1 MTAAVWVY
9 GSLGLLA
16 SMCAIF
22 LPIETKGRVL
32 PVNSDSFNYIYITKI
47 KDEEIVNLGYKLH
60 IHAIVTVDYRN

>member
-16 SMCAIF
+16 SVCAIF

-32 PVNSDSFNYIYITKI
+32 PVNSDSFNYIYSTKI

-60 IHAIVTVDYRN
+60 IHVIVTVDYCN

>member
-1 MTAAVWVY
+1 MY

-16 SMCAIF
+16 SVCAIF

-32 PVNSDSFNYIYITKI
+32 PVNSDSFNYIYSTKI

-60 IHAIVTVDYRN
+60 IHVIVTVDYRN

>member
-1 MTAAVWVY
+1 MKAAVWVY

-16 SMCAIF
+16 SVCAIF

-47 KDEEIVNLGYKLH
+47 KGEEIVNLGYKLH
-60 IHAIVTVDYRN
+60 IHVIVTVDYRN

>member
-16 SMCAIF
+16 SVCAIF

-32 PVNSDSFNYIYITKI
+32 PVNSDSFIYIYSTKI

-60 IHAIVTVDYRN
+60 IHVIVTVDYRN